1 MNSRAKEVG
10 ATIDNPVL
18 IYTDGNC
25 KGNPGPGGW
34 GVVISRNGRSKEL
47 CGGTFWTTNNQME
60 LTAAI
65 KALEALKKPLPVRLI
80 TDSRY
85 VVDGMSKYLNG
96 WKAQGWRRSDKNPV
110 INSELWQRLDELASE
125 HQVEWV
131 WVPGHSGHAG
141 NERADQLANLG
152 IQKANQ

>member
-1 MNSRAKEVG
+1 MS
-10 ATIDNPVL
+10 ATTDNPVV
-18 IYTDGNC
+18 IYTDGAC

-65 KALEALKKPLPVRLI
+65 EGLEALKKPLPVRLI
-80 TDSRY
+80 TDSQY
-85 VVDGMSKYLNG
+85 VVDGMTKYLND
-96 WKAQGWRRSDKNPV
+96 WKARGWRKSDKKPV
-110 INSELWQRLDELASE
+110 LNAELWQRLDELAAV

-131 WVPGHSGHAG
+131 WVRGHTGEAG
-141 NERADQLANLG
+141 NERADQLANEG
-152 IQKANQ
+152 ISKANL